1 MGNKNT
7 FSGLGPKEAEL
18 VARLSY
24 EKKTIVSSK
33 DIDGFLP
40 ADFKYRKQFVYNLR
54 QKKIL
59 IPIKRGFY
67 VFTPL
72 EAIPTGIRVNEFL
85 IPAVFFPRKNYYIGY
100 STMYNYY
107 GFTDQLFQTVYVINT
122 SLCRAKVICGVSYKF
137 LKVPDN
143 RMYGIETIKI
153 SDTDIMISSKE
164 RTLVDLIYFNKPV
177 GGISPA
183 VEIVKKIVSKQ
194 ECDIRKLVEYAALFP
209 NVTVRKL
216 MGVVLENLGIGPSI
230 LRPLAKSVEDTALS
244 SLTGSRR
251 GEINK
256 KWRVIVDASQK

>member
-1 MGNKNT
+1 MSNKNT

-24 EKKTIVSSK
+24 EKKTIVSARE
-33 DIDGFLP
+33 IDSFLP

-59 IPIKRGFY
+59 TPIKRGVY
-67 VFTPL
+67 IFTPL
-72 EAIPTGIRVNEFL
+72 ESIPSGLRVNEFL
-85 IPAVFFPRKNYYIGY
+85 IPKIFFPRNNYYIGY

-122 SLCRAKVICGVSYKF
+122 SLCSVKEICGIIYKF
-137 LKVPDN
+137 VKVPAN

-153 SDTDIMISSKE
+153 NDTDVEVSSKE

-183 VEIVKKIVSKQ
+183 VEIVKKIVSKK
-194 ECDIRKLVEYAALFP
+194 ECNIKRLIEYAALFP
-209 NVTVRKL
+209 NVAVRKR
-216 MGVVLENLGIGPSI
+216 MGLILENLDVVPAL
-230 LRPLAKSVEDTALS
+230 LRPLAKSVEVTALS

-251 GEINK
+251 GGINK